1 MIIFF
6 QELVLLLFLWLLGLI
21 DGLMELF
28 SGISGVTDVVLNG
41 ERVNI
46 IDALA
51 GDSTVAII
59 FWCIFILAI
68 GLSCIFAIVAFIK
81 NMISNNRNVSSIV
94 GKLLLSLLGT
104 MAMVAVVFLGILISE
119 NA

>member
-28 SGISGVTDVVLNG
+28 SGISGVTDVMLNG

-59 FWCIFILAI
+59 F
-68 GLSCIFAIVAFIK
+68 G
-81 NMISNNRNVSSIV
+81 VS
-94 GKLLLSLLGT
+94 L
-104 MAMVAVVFLGILISE
+104 F
-119 NA
+119 